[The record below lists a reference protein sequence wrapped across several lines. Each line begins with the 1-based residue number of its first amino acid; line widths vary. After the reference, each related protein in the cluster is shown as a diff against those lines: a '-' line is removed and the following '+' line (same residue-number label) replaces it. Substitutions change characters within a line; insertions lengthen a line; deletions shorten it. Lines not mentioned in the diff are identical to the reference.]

1 MCGIVGYVGKQQ
13 ASPLLLQGLF
23 TLEYRGYDSAGIKVL
38 GEPIYKTAGPVS
50 NLAEI
55 LHTESEA
62 QIGIAHTRWA
72 THGPPTKENA
82 HPHCGS
88 REQVYLVHNGII
100 ENYRE
105 LKKELEASGCAL
117 VSDTDSEVLA
127 QLIEREYIEEVPLR
141 TAVRRALAKVV
152 GAYGIVV
159 FSEREPDTL
168 VAARMGSPL
177 LLGVAEDEYLIAS
190 DVSAVLKHTSD
201 VIYLEDGELAVVT
214 KDGHHIETLDGV
226 VCSRAAMRI
235 EHALEDVQKDGYP
248 HFMLKEIHEAPRVVE
263 NTLRGRISV
272 EHPEVHLGGLDDV
285 QDALRNATR
294 IHIVGC
300 GSAYY
305 AGLYGKYVLEELTG
319 IPVSI
324 DVASEFRYRDPV
336 LQSGEVVLAI
346 SQSGETADT
355 LEAIREAKRKGI
367 LTLGVSNVVGS
378 SIAREVDAG
387 VYNHAGPEVSV
398 ASTKAFIS
406 QMIVLNLIGLYI
418 GARRSLAPSVQK
430 QLAVELLALP
440 EKIHAVLESADSIK
454 THTARYKDATNALFL
469 GRKYH
474 FPIALEGALKLK
486 EVSYIHA
493 EGYAAGEMKHG
504 PLALIDEQ
512 FPVIA
517 LVPAGSVYEKMRSNV
532 EEVRARGGRVLVV
545 SDREDTAPAEDLI
558 RVPQVAEQLA
568 PILHLIPLQLLAYY
582 VAVARGVNVDRPRN
596 LAKSVTVE

>member
-1 MCGIVGYVGKQQ
+1 MCGIVGYVGKQK
-13 ASPLLLQGLF
+13 ASPILLQGLF

-55 LHTESEA
+55 LHTESVA
-62 QIGIAHTRWA
+62 QVGIAHTRWA

-82 HPHCGS
+82 HPHCG
-88 REQVYLVHNGII
+88 VNKKVWLVHNGII

-105 LKKELEASGCAL
+105 LKKELEASGCTL

-127 QLIEREYIEEVPLR
+127 QLIEREYTDDIPLSL
-141 TAVRRALAKVV
+141 AVRRALTQVT
-152 GAYGIVV
+152 GAYGVVV
-159 FSEREPDTL
+159 FSEKEPDTL
-168 VAARMGSPL
+168 IAARMGSPL
-177 LLGVAEDEYLIAS
+177 LLGVGEGEYLIAS
-190 DVSAVLKHTSD
+190 DASAVLKHTSD
-201 VIYLEDGELAVVT
+201 VIYLEDGELAVIT
-214 KDGHHIETLDGV
+214 KDEHHIETLDGV
-226 VCSRAAMRI
+226 MCNRASTRI
-235 EHALEDVQKDGYP
+235 EHALEDIQKDGYP
-248 HFMLKEIHEAPRVVE
+248 HFMLKEIHEAPTVVE
-263 NTLRGRISV
+263 NTLRGRISA
-272 EHPEVHLGGLDDV
+272 EHPEVRLGGLDDV
-285 QDALRNATR
+285 QDALRHATR
-294 IHIVGC
+294 IHVVGC

-305 AGLYGKYVLEELTG
+305 AGLYGKYILEELTG
-319 IPVSI
+319 IPVSV
-324 DVASEFRYRDPV
+324 DLASEFRYRDPI
-336 LQSGEVVLAI
+336 LHKGEIVLAI

-367 LTLGVSNVVGS
+367 LTLGIVNVVGS

-406 QMIVLNLIGLYI
+406 QMVVLNLIGLYI
-418 GARRSLAPSVQK
+418 SARRSLSKSVQT
-430 QLAVELLALP
+430 QCIGELLALP
-440 EKIHAVLESADSIK
+440 KKIHTLLENVDSIK
-454 THTARYKDATNALFL
+454 THALRYDDATNALFL

-504 PLALIDEQ
+504 PLALIDEH

-517 LVPAGSVYEKMRSNV
+517 LAPGDSVYEKMRSNI
-532 EEVRARGGRVLVV
+532 EEVRARGGRVLVI
-545 SDREDTAPAEDLI
+545 SDRQDGAPTNDLI
-558 RVPQVAEQLA
+558 VVPQTIEQLA

-582 VAVARGVNVDRPRN
+582 VAAARGVNVDRPRN